1 MSEVQIGGTNDEEE
15 APMRLDIR
23 SHFGFLHLGWVLG
36 VLFVAIV
43 VGLVVGLTVN

>member
-1 MSEVQIGGTNDEEE
+1 MSEVQIGSSDGEEE
-15 APMRLDIR
+15 APMRSDIR

-43 VGLVVGLTVN
+43 SGLIVGLTVN